1 VKRGH
6 ERNDEEAEGDAKG
19 KGENVKA
26 EGGAEERKI
35 EDGLF
40 IFFIADLLFRS
51 VRNTEEL
58 VFYLCYLAYLSV
70 LFPY

>member
-1 VKRGH
+1 MKRGH
-6 ERNDEEAEGDAKG
+6 ETNDEEGEGDAKG

-26 EGGAEERKI
+26 EGGVEERKI

-51 VRNTEEL
+51 VRSTEEL

-70 LFPY
+70 LFLY

>member
-1 VKRGH
+1 MKRGH
-6 ERNDEEAEGDAKG
+6 ETNDEEGEGDAKG

-40 IFFIADLLFRS
+40 IFLSQTCYSARYVVPKNSCFTS
-51 VRNTEEL
+51 VT
-58 VFYLCYLAYLSV
+58 
-70 LFPY
+70 